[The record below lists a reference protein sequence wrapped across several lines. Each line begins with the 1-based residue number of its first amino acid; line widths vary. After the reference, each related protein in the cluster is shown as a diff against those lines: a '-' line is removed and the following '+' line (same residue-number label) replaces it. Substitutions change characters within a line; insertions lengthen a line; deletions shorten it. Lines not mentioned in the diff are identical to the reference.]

1 MTSAT
6 SMQITEMNNKMQ
18 MQQSSDLDMTLKT
31 TDSGQVSGG
40 SSIGSHS
47 PTSAEQVGGVVEQNL
62 LPPTRQ
68 RGARTPPTLAASV
81 TAHQKP
87 QRHPASLM
95 PPNTGPPPRHLL
107 PAKLRPSPGVKM
119 HPVILDFKGKGYFI
133 LYFFFSQYIHIQMLA
148 S

>member
-1 MTSAT
+1 MMTSST

-18 MQQSSDLDMTLKT
+18 LQQSSDLDMTLKT

-47 PTSAEQVGGVVEQNL
+47 PSAEQGGVEQNL
-62 LPPTRQ
+62 LPPTR
-68 RGARTPPTLAASV
+68 RAGARTPPTPVPSTLV
-81 TAHQKP
+81 AHQKP

-107 PAKLRPSPGVKM
+107 PAKLKPSPGVKM
-119 HPVILDFKGKGYFI
+119 HPVILDFKGKGYFTI
-133 LYFFFSQYIHIQMLA
+133 FFSQYI
-148 S
+148 

>member
-1 MTSAT
+1 MTST

-133 LYFFFSQYIHIQMLA
+133 LYFFFLPIHTY
-148 S
+148 SNVG